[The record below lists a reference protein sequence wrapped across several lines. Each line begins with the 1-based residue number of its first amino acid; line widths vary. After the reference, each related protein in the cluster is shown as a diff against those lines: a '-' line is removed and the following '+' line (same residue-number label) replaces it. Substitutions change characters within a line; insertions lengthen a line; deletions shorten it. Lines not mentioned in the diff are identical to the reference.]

1 MSNKAKT
8 AVNPWSL
15 TASEIE
21 ALEAVIELGRFKAA
35 ASKLGK
41 AESTIELRMTMV
53 RAKMQTHT
61 IGCAV
66 AWSLWKAAA

>member
-35 ASKLGK
+35 A
-41 AESTIELRMTMV
+41 
-53 RAKMQTHT
+53 RAAMKGTQ
-61 IGCAV
+61 
-66 AWSLWKAAA
+66 